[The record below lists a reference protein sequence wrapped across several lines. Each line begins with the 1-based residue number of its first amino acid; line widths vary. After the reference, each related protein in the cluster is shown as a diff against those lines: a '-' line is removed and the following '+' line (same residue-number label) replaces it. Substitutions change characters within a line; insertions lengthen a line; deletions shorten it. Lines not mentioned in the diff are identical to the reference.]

1 MNNVL
6 INLGNMFLK
15 YKGYLK
21 NSFLYLFSSI
31 FTAMVGIAVNP
42 FMAKNLSPQDY
53 AILGYFNSFSLI
65 ILPILNFSLISYYL
79 RNYYRIADER
89 KQIVS
94 DTILI
99 ALVVYGFIALVAVC
113 SAFYFYCQWTKIS
126 FSYYPYALL
135 TFVPIYLGNFTTLFF
150 VKCRLERDAGRFSVV
165 TIASSL
171 LGTILAILLVVIYK
185 YGATGRLLAT
195 LLASLVTAIYCFIKL
210 FGKLQFDF
218 EVIKD
223 ALRFGWPLSLSAMLW
238 YFLSGI
244 DRAMLER
251 LNDSYTLG
259 FYNVGMQIAAY
270 FAIFYTA
277 VAQTFEPDIY
287 KAIAENNKGK
297 LVKIIAGV
305 VGLNAVPNIVFII
318 FAPFIIG
325 LLTYNRYTDA
335 SVFAQIFAIKNIT
348 ITFYYSVITVIV
360 GYGFTKT
367 ELLIRIIGSV
377 VCIFLFKF
385 LIDAYG
391 FYGAAWGQVFS
402 FIIMAVLSIAVLV
415 YLMRRNNCHAHSE

>member
-135 TFVPIYLGNFTTLFF
+135 TFVPIYLGNFTTLFLA
-150 VKCRLERDAGRFSVV
+150 KCRLERAAGRFSAV
-165 TIASSL
+165 TIVSAL
-171 LGTILAILLVVIYK
+171 LGTVTAILLVVIYK

-195 LLASLVTAIYCFIKL
+195 LLASVVTAIYCFSQL

-218 EVIKD
+218 AVIKD
-223 ALRFGWPLSLSAMLW
+223 AFRFGWPLSLSAMLW
-238 YFLSGI
+238 YFLSGV
-244 DRAMLER
+244 DYVMLEK
-251 LNDSYTLG
+251 LNDSHSLG
-259 FYNVGMQIAAY
+259 FYNVGMQIAGY

-277 VAQTFEPDIY
+277 IAQTFEPDIY
-287 KAIAENNKGK
+287 KAIAEKKKGK
-297 LVKIIAGV
+297 LLKIIAGIV
-305 VGLNAVPNIVFII
+305 TLNSIPNILFIL

-335 SVFAQIFAIKNIT
+335 SGFAQILALKNIT
-348 ITFYYSVITVIV
+348 VSLYYSTITIIV
-360 GYGFTKT
+360 GFGFTKA
-367 ELLIRIIGSV
+367 ELLVRCVGSLLCV
-377 VCIFLFKF
+377 LMFKV
-385 LIDAYG
+385 LIENYG

-402 FIIMAVLSIAVLV
+402 FVILTSISVCCLA
-415 YLMRRNNCHAHSE
+415 YLHKR

>member
-135 TFVPIYLGNFTTLFF
+135 TFVPIYLGNFTTLFLA
-150 VKCRLERDAGRFSVV
+150 KCRLERAAGRFSAV
-165 TIASSL
+165 TIVSAL
-171 LGTILAILLVVIYK
+171 LGTVTAILLVVIYK

-195 LLASLVTAIYCFIKL
+195 LLASVVTAIYCFSQL

-218 EVIKD
+218 AVIKD
-223 ALRFGWPLSLSAMLW
+223 AFRFGWPLSLSAMLW
-238 YFLSGI
+238 YFLSGV
-244 DRAMLER
+244 DYVMLEK
-251 LNDSYTLG
+251 LNDSHSLG
-259 FYNVGMQIAAY
+259 FYNVGMQIAGY

-277 VAQTFEPDIY
+277 IAQTFEPDIY
-287 KAIAENNKGK
+287 KAIAEKKKGK
-297 LVKIIAGV
+297 LLKIIAGIV
-305 VGLNAVPNIVFII
+305 TLNSIPNILFIL

-335 SVFAQIFAIKNIT
+335 SGFAQILALKNIT
-348 ITFYYSVITVIV
+348 VSLYYSTITIIV
-360 GYGFTKT
+360 GFGFTKA
-367 ELLIRIIGSV
+367 ELLVRCVGSL
-377 VCIFLFKF
+377 VCVLMFKV
-385 LIDAYG
+385 LIENYG

-402 FIIMAVLSIAVLV
+402 FVILTSISVCCLA
-415 YLMRRNNCHAHSE
+415 YLHKR